1 MLEIDDYTLENKI
14 GKGSFGEVYLT
25 TKKGTDKLYAT
36 KKMQKIIVL
45 QPKVKKFFNNE
56 ISILKTL
63 DHPNIIKLYDIK
75 QTINSYYLIFDLCN
89 GGNLTSCL
97 DKYKKKYHLP
107 FTQEIVQ
114 HIMTQIVNG
123 LRYLH
128 NSKILHRDIKL
139 DNILLHYENNDD
151 LKNANI
157 LKANVKI
164 IDFGFA
170 RYLEDNTLAESTLGS
185 PIYMDPQILQ
195 KLNKID
201 NNTSFGYDQK
211 ADIWSLG
218 AVCYEM
224 LIGSPPFTASNLKEL
239 IDNIKKGNYSIPN
252 NLKLSKEA
260 ISFINGMLQFN
271 PQARLDINAL
281 ANHDFLVKDIKTFHA
296 IDIKKAQQKFNSKK
310 EIVLNT
316 NYNQSIWF
324 IFETDDKDN
333 NNKNI
338 NLEDIPN
345 NMIDNK
351 NVKDNINNNNIE
363 KPISIKEEDILGN
376 LNNGME
382 NKNNIQS
389 NNNYN
394 NNIENQNYI
403 NSNNINKVNNNIYD
417 NEKKNNNNEINN
429 PNLINLLDQTFQE
442 MNHDFFY
449 IEPIF
454 LAVPPIED
462 SSFFQVD
469 I

>member
-36 KKMQKIIVL
+36 KKMQKTIVL

-56 ISILKTL
+56 ITILKTL

-417 NEKKNNNNEINN
+417 NEKKNNNNEIYN

>member
-1 MLEIDDYTLENKI
+1 MIFLLR
-14 GKGSFGEVYLT
+14 
-25 TKKGTDKLYAT
+25 
-36 KKMQKIIVL
+36 
-45 QPKVKKFFNNE
+45 
-56 ISILKTL
+56 ILK
-63 DHPNIIKLYDIK
+63 
-75 QTINSYYLIFDLCN
+75 
-89 GGNLTSCL
+89 
-97 DKYKKKYHLP
+97 
-107 FTQEIVQ
+107 
-114 HIMTQIVNG
+114 
-123 LRYLH
+123 
-128 NSKILHRDIKL
+128 
-139 DNILLHYENNDD
+139 LL
-151 LKNANI
+151 
-157 LKANVKI
+157 
-164 IDFGFA
+164 
-170 RYLEDNTLAESTLGS
+170 
-185 PIYMDPQILQ
+185 
-195 KLNKID
+195 
-201 NNTSFGYDQK
+201 
-211 ADIWSLG
+211 
-218 AVCYEM
+218 
-224 LIGSPPFTASNLKEL
+224 
-239 IDNIKKGNYSIPN
+239 
-252 NLKLSKEA
+252 
-260 ISFINGMLQFN
+260 
-271 PQARLDINAL
+271 
-281 ANHDFLVKDIKTFHA
+281 
-296 IDIKKAQQKFNSKK
+296 AQQKFNSKK

-417 NEKKNNNNEINN
+417 NEKKNNNNEIYN